1 MKNFTKYL
9 VTISVASAITILVL
23 TIQDSWEH
31 TGQLLMGE
39 ISNAFFV
46 PGILIFCFG
55 ALLWASN
62 GGAFDM
68 LTFAIMK
75 LFDSLKKDVTKVKYR
90 TFYDYQQ
97 AQKDKKL
104 TFGHYMLVGLGFIVI
119 ALIFYLIYADYKV

>member
-1 MKNFTKYL
+1 MKNSTKYL
-9 VTISVASAITILVL
+9 VTICVAITFVILVL
-23 TIQDSWEH
+23 SIQDSWQH
-31 TGQLLMGE
+31 TGQVLMGE

-46 PGILIFCFG
+46 PGVLLLCFG

-68 LTFAIMK
+68 LTYAIMK

-90 TFYDYQQ
+90 TFYDYQE

-104 TFGHYMLVGLGFIVI
+104 SFAHYLIVGAGFIVI
-119 ALIFYLIYADYKV
+119 ALIFYILYAQY